1 MQIETKKDN
10 LIGIFTISDEY
21 PAWVCSDPVI
31 APERAILK
39 LDFDPI
45 KAVSY
50 GILGSNIPTV
60 TRSGIEVLAC
70 CHALNGWG

>member
-21 PAWVCSDPVI
+21 PVWVCSDPVI
-31 APERAILK
+31 IPERAVLK
-39 LDFDPI
+39 LNFDPI
-45 KAVSY
+45 KAASY

-70 CHALNGWG
+70 CNALNGWG